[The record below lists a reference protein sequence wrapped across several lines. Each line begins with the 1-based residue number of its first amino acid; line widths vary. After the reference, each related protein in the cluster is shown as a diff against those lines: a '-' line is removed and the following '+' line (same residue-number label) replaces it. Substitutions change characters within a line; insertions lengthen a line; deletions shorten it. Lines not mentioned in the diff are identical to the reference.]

1 MRTVLKCS
9 AAAVALAGAVNQAPA
24 QIRSDR
30 TDPALV
36 TRSLPVPSDQNQPA
50 DAQAQAAQAQTAPA
64 DAVQVGVAATTPMAR
79 ITVTGSTLSPAL
91 FDAVT
96 LPYRG
101 RALQTADLAALAGA
115 VAGVARAH
123 GLVFASAA
131 ILPQP
136 LTDGTLTVSLDEGRV
151 DAVRSLGVSSP
162 AADRLLSMLVTHA
175 GVTKAELERTL
186 LLVGDLP
193 GVTVTN
199 ARYARE
205 NGFGVLL
212 VTIALAKTSLYA
224 QLDNRGTDEIG
235 PWRATELVSIR
246 SLATAGDE
254 LSFIAS
260 QTPFQPREFQF
271 FSGQY
276 GVPLGKGGDR
286 VSVSAFY
293 GATRAGADL
302 GYLDL
307 TGKTYGAGIGYS
319 ATLQRSKAASV
330 WLDLDLHTIRNEQ
343 DIRGTRFRDD
353 SLSVFSATLRTAA
366 LWGGGSFRGGV
377 TTSVGLPIFGATHA
391 GDPRASRDDGDAR
404 FVTESV
410 QADWTR
416 TIAGPLS
423 LQLASVAQI
432 ASRPLL
438 ATAEMSL
445 GGPLFG
451 RAYDYSERT
460 GDEGIAGSAEARFDL
475 RSLTG
480 RLLSQAQAYAFVDGG
495 TVSNLADGP
504 GGGSLASSGAGVR
517 LALGRLNG
525 AVEVA
530 FPLGEARFDTGDK
543 TPRISTRMFVVF

>member
-1 MRTVLKCS
+1 MRKGLKCS
-9 AAAVALAGAVNQAPA
+9 AAVIAMAVAMNQAPA

-36 TRSLPVPSDQNQPA
+36 TRSLPLPSEQNRPAETEVQP
-50 DAQAQAAQAQTAPA
+50 QAAPG
-64 DAVQVGVAATTPMAR
+64 DAVHVGVASTTPVTA
-79 ITVTGSTLSPAL
+79 ITVTGSNLPPSL
-91 FDAVT
+91 FEAVT
-96 LPYRG
+96 RPYRG
-101 RALQTADLAALAGA
+101 RSLQTADLTALAGA

-136 LTDGTLTVSLDEGRV
+136 LANGTLTVSLDEGRV

-175 GVTKAELERTL
+175 GVTRAELERTL

-193 GVTVTN
+193 GVTVVN

-212 VTIALAKTSLYA
+212 VTIAFAKTTLYA

-235 PWRATELVSIR
+235 PWRATELASIR
-246 SLATAGDE
+246 TLAIAGDE
-254 LSFIAS
+254 LSLIAS

-276 GVPLGKGGDR
+276 ALPVGKTGDR
-286 VSVSAFY
+286 VSASAFY

-307 TGKTYGAGIGYS
+307 TGKTYGAAIGYS
-319 ATLQRSKAASV
+319 ATLQRTKAASF
-330 WLDLDLHTIRNEQ
+330 WLDLDLHTIRNQ
-343 DIRGTRFRDD
+343 QNIRGTRFRDD
-353 SLSVFSATLRTAA
+353 SLTVLSATLRTAA
-366 LWGGGSFRGGV
+366 QWGGGAFRGGV
-377 TTSVGLPIFGATHA
+377 TTSFGLPMFGATRA

-416 TIAGPLS
+416 NVAGPLS
-423 LQLASVAQI
+423 LQLASAAQI

-460 GDEGIAGSAEARFDL
+460 GDEGIAGSAEARLDL
-475 RSLTG
+475 RAIT
-480 RLLSQAQAYAFVDGG
+480 RRFLSQAQAYAFIDGG

-504 GGGSLASSGAGVR
+504 GGGSLASSGGGVR
-517 LALGRLNG
+517 VGMGRLNG

-530 FPLGEARFDTGDK
+530 FPLTSNRFDTGDR
-543 TPRISTRMFVVF
+543 TPRVSTRMFVAF